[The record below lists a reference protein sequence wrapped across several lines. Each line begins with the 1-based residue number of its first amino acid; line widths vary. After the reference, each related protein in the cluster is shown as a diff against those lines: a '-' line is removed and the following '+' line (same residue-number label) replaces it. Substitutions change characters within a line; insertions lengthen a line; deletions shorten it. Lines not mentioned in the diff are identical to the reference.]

1 MESVKALDKAEV
13 EMWQAF
19 QQRFKISMGQLE
31 AEMATM
37 HGNGC
42 TARPAKCRL
51 CIFKTKVEL
60 LEKELKELVESMT
73 IARGVSNS
81 VLRDIH

>member
-1 MESVKALDKAEV
+1 M

-19 QQRFKISMGQLE
+19 QQRFKISMGQFE

-42 TARPAKCRL
+42 TARPGRCRF

-60 LEKELKELVESMT
+60 LEKELKELVET
-73 IARGVSNS
+73 LKIA
-81 VLRDIH
+81 